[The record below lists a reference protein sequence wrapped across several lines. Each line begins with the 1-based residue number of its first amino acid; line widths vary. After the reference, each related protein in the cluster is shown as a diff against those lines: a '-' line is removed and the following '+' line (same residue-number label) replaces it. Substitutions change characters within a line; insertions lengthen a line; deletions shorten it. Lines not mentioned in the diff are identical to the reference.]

1 MNTPNAASSFDESE
15 LAYQDCV
22 VKSGV
27 RPEIYHLNFDP
38 ASGIPV
44 YDGLFRDSDK
54 STNSGSSIEA
64 DRNLARCTGDA
75 GYFYKGKFWLLSDL
89 CGASKDAINGNIKSK
104 GIFRPAGQPA
114 AGWMCSNGRF
124 RQLAGAPIALDDEGQ
139 PRGYHQ
145 PTGKPLEVF
154 CPKVDVIGWQEIA
167 AKYNLPMPEFPVIG
181 VGGEALEFWDWVIA
195 SGCPT
200 VITEGEK
207 KACCLISRGY
217 AAIGLPGINTGY
229 RVTEYGEEITLPDG
243 TTYRK
248 AIARELCEVLQAL
261 DTRERVI
268 TILFDFRAGDYSQS
282 QEFKAASTTAKLFKN
297 ARAFI
302 AQLPGRDKGV
312 DDFAVAGGDVDAV
325 VAAAKSI
332 NEIQKE
338 SLKGFSKEI
347 RKKAWA
353 LTHPAAWECNQRYLD
368 IPYHAGLVGVKSP
381 KGTGKTYDLIKLIAQ
396 THAQGRKVLLLTHRI
411 VLGRAICKA
420 VGIPWIEE
428 MNSDA
433 DRFTEGK
440 AMGFGLCVD
449 SLHPLSQAAFDPLA
463 WSGALVIVDEAEQ
476 VFWHALNASTCRE
489 NRQAILSTMRTLFQ
503 SVLSTDGTVRLQDAD
518 LSDISIDFVRELSAM
533 DIKPWIAVNHWQPEQ
548 PWQIKFYDTQHVKGG
563 TKDDPSGLLKDSVDC
578 VNGGGKIWVTC
589 DSQKAK
595 SKHGT
600 KTLERY
606 YRSRCPGKKILRID
620 AETVANPEHP
630 AYQCAEKIQS
640 SGKTREK
647 IKDEFAA
654 LYDIIICSP
663 SLATGVSV
671 DLRGHFTA
679 VFGIFQGAISDNEV
693 RQSLARVREPVPRF
707 VWCRQ
712 ISVSKIGNGES
723 NYKEVAKSKEKD
735 CRINLQLLR
744 DIDFDLDKAHN
755 PVVLRYWA
763 KFAARINSSIWDF
776 RETVREGLEAE
787 GHIITDCGDDDRDT
801 AGEIKT
807 LRITGQVE
815 EAIAVAE
822 AEDIDRSE
830 FEKLEQ
836 QRSKTDTE
844 RYLEEKFRLKEIY
857 KAEVTP
863 ELRQLHQDKWFSKI
877 LLEYLLTHNPDFV
890 WMRDRKKI
898 DSQIK
903 NGDGQLCLQDVQQV
917 TAKLKIHELLNTL
930 QFTDRTKE
938 WSNKSPEV
946 LEFASKALKL
956 AADIKDV
963 TGIKVTQE
971 KVAFNPIGV
980 VGSFVAQLGRSP
992 KLSQQRRIGEER
1004 VRFYRFDTTA
1014 SFNCFDRAG
1023 NKLPEP
1029 EGLRA
1034 QIFSAWAQ
1042 RDELALFEFQL
1053 QGIVAVEAD
1062 VTLQAKSAQ
1071 SQVSSDLTSKSA
1083 SVTPHS
1089 INKEEICSVTTSP
1102 TVETPIEEEVEVD
1115 PAAEKAWGWFQ
1126 RGKEWIKCR
1135 VLEFV
1140 EGRYVLQAKSMVDDG
1155 VVRFWAFPEDLR
1167 WEAPN

>member
-22 VKSGV
+22 VKSGIP
-27 RPEIYHLNFDP
+27 PEIYHLNFEP

-54 STNSGSSIEA
+54 TTNSGSSVEA

-75 GYFYKGKFWLLSDL
+75 GYFYKNKFWLLSDL

-104 GIFRPAGQPA
+104 GIFRPEGQPA
-114 AGWMCSNGRF
+114 AGWIAIANGRF
-124 RQLAGAPIALDDEGQ
+124 RQLAGAPIALDDKGQ
-139 PRGYHQ
+139 PRRYHQ
-145 PTGKPLEVF
+145 ATGKPLEVF
-154 CPKVDVIGWQEIA
+154 CPKVTVAIWREIA
-167 AKYNLPMPEFPVIG
+167 AKHNLPMPEFPVVGI
-181 VGGEALEFWDWVIA
+181 GGEALEFWDWVVA

-207 KACCLISRGY
+207 KACCLIGRGY
-217 AAIGLPGINTGY
+217 AAIGLPGIHTGY
-229 RVTEYGEEITLPDG
+229 RVTEYGEEITKPDG

-261 DTRERVI
+261 DTAERVI

-302 AQLPGRDKGV
+302 AQLPGPNKGV

-325 VAAAKSI
+325 VAAARSI

-353 LTHPAAWECNQRYLD
+353 LTHPIAWECNQRYLS
-368 IPYHAGLVGVKSP
+368 IPYHSGLIGVKSP

-433 DRFTEGK
+433 DRKTEGK

-449 SLHPLSQAAFDPLA
+449 SLHPLSQAAFNPLD
-463 WSGALVIVDEAEQ
+463 WEGALVIVDEAEQ
-476 VFWHALNASTCRE
+476 VLWHALNASTCRE

-503 SVLSTDGTVRLQDAD
+503 SVLGTSGTVRLQDAD
-518 LSDISIDFVRELSAM
+518 LSDISIDFVREFAGT
-533 DIKPWIAVNHWQPEQ
+533 DIKPWIAVNHWQPSE
-548 PWQIKFYDTQHVKGG
+548 PWQIKFYDTQNVKGG
-563 TKDDPSGLLKDSVDC
+563 TKDDPSGLLKDSVDH
-578 VNGGGKIWVTC
+578 VTNGGKIWVSC

-595 SKHGT
+595 SKHGS
-600 KTLERY
+600 KNLEKY

-630 AYQCAEKIQS
+630 AYQCAEKI
-640 SGKTREK
+640 TEL
-647 IKDEFAA
+647 AA
-654 LYDIIICSP
+654 LYDIVICSP

-679 VFGIFQGAISDNEV
+679 VFGIYQGAISDNEV
-693 RQSLARVREPVPRF
+693 RQSLARVREAVPRF

-712 ISVSKIGNGES
+712 IAVSKVGNGES
-723 NYKEVAKSKEKD
+723 NYKEVVKSKEKD
-735 CRINLQLLR
+735 CRYNLQLLK
-744 DIDFDLDKAHN
+744 DFDFDLDKAYN
-755 PVVLRYWA
+755 PVVLKYWA

-822 AEDIDRSE
+822 AEDIDRE
-830 FEKLEQ
+830 QFEKLEQ

-844 RYLEEKFRLKEIY
+844 RHQQEKFRLKEIY

-863 ELRQLHQDKWFSKI
+863 ELRQLHQDKWFLKI
-877 LLEYLLTHNPDFV
+877 LLEYLLTHNPDFI

-917 TAKLKIHELLNTL
+917 TGKLKIHELLNTL

-971 KVAFNPIGV
+971 KVAENPIGV
-980 VGSFVAQLGRSP
+980 VGSFVAQLGRKP
-992 KLSQQRRIGEER
+992 KLSEQRRIGEER
-1004 VRFYRFDTTA
+1004 VRFYRFDAAA
-1014 SFNCFDRAG
+1014 SANVFDRVG
-1023 NKLPEP
+1023 NKLSEP

-1034 QIFSAWAQ
+1034 QIFEAWAQ
-1042 RDELALFEFQL
+1042 RDELALFEFQ
-1053 QGIVAVEAD
+1053 QKGIAAVEAD
-1062 VTLQAKSAQ
+1062 VTLRAKSAQ
-1071 SQVSSDLTSKSA
+1071 GQVSSDLTSKSG

-1102 TVETPIEEEVEVD
+1102 TVETSQEQEVGSGS
-1115 PAAEKAWGWFQ
+1115 AAEKVWGWFQ
-1126 RGKEWIKCR
+1126 RKLGEWIKCR

-1140 EGRYVLQAKSMVDDG
+1140 EGRYLLEAKSMVDDG
-1155 VVRFWAFPEDLR
+1155 VVLFRAFPGDLR
-1167 WEAPN
+1167 WEAPIS

>member
-1 MNTPNAASSFDESE
+1 MDTSNAASSFDESE

-22 VKSGV
+22 VKSGI
-27 RPEIYHLNFDP
+27 RPEVYRLNFEP

-44 YDGLFRDSDK
+44 YDELFRDSDK
-54 STNSGSSIEA
+54 STNSGSSVEA

-75 GYFYKGKFWLLSDL
+75 GYFYKNKFWLLSDL

-104 GIFRPAGQPA
+104 GIFRPEGQPA

-139 PRGYHQ
+139 PRRYHQ
-145 PTGKPLEVF
+145 ATGKPLEVF
-154 CPKVDVIGWQEIA
+154 CPKVTVAVWREIA
-167 AKYNLPMPEFPVIG
+167 AKHNLPMPEFPVVGI
-181 VGGEALEFWDWVIA
+181 GGEALEFWDWVVA

-217 AAIGLPGINTGY
+217 AAIGLPGIYTGY
-229 RVTEYGEEITLPDG
+229 RVTEYGEEITKPDG
-243 TTYRK
+243 TTYRR

-302 AQLPGRDKGV
+302 AQLPGPDKGI

-325 VAAAKSI
+325 ILAAKSI
-332 NEIQKE
+332 DEIQKE
-338 SLKGFSKEI
+338 SLKGFSKEA

-353 LTHPAAWECNQRYLD
+353 LTHPIAWECNQRYLD
-368 IPYHAGLVGVKSP
+368 IPYHSGLIGVKSP
-381 KGTGKTYDLIKLIAQ
+381 KNTGKTHDLIKLIAQ
-396 THAQGRKVLLLTHRI
+396 AHAEGRKVLLLTHRI
-411 VLGRAICKA
+411 VLGRATCKG

-433 DRFTEGK
+433 DRKTEGK

-449 SLHPLSQAAFDPLA
+449 SLHPLSQAAFNPLA
-463 WSGALVIVDEAEQ
+463 WEGALVIVDEAEQ

-518 LSDISIDFVRELSAM
+518 LSDISINFVRELSAM
-533 DIKPWIAVNHWQPEQ
+533 DIKPWVAVNHWQPSE

-563 TKDDPSGLLKDSVDC
+563 TKDDPSGLLKDSVDH
-578 VNGGGKIWVTC
+578 VTDGGKIWVSC

-595 SKHGT
+595 SKFGS
-600 KTLERY
+600 KNLEKY

-630 AYQCAEKIQS
+630 AYQCAEKI
-640 SGKTREK
+640 TEL
-647 IKDEFAA
+647 AA
-654 LYDIIICSP
+654 LYDIVICSP

-693 RQSLARVREPVPRF
+693 RQSLARVREPVNRF

-712 ISVSKIGNGES
+712 IAVGKIGNGES

-735 CRINLQLLR
+735 CRYNLQLLK
-744 DIDFDLDKAHN
+744 DFDFDLDKAYN
-755 PVVLRYWA
+755 PVVLKYWA

-801 AGEIKT
+801 AGEIKI
-807 LRITGQVE
+807 LRITSQVE

-822 AEDIDRSE
+822 ALDIDREE

-836 QRSKTDTE
+836 ERSKTDTE
-844 RYLEEKFRLKEIY
+844 RYQEERFRLKEIY
-857 KAEVTP
+857 KVEVTP
-863 ELRQLHQDKWFSKI
+863 ELRQLHQDKWFPKI
-877 LLEYLLTHNPDFV
+877 HLEYLLTHNPNFV
-890 WMRDRKKI
+890 LVRDRKNI

-903 NGDGQLCLQDVQQV
+903 SGDGQLCLQDVRQLTGKV
-917 TAKLKIHELLNTL
+917 TVHRLLNIL
-930 QFTDRTKE
+930 QFCDPTKE

-946 LEFASKALKL
+946 LEFVGKALKIAANVKFL
-956 AADIKDV
+956 TGITVSPKKAAD
-963 TGIKVTQE
+963 
-971 KVAFNPIGV
+971 NPIGIV
-980 VGSFVAQLGRSP
+980 QSFLAQLGL
-992 KLSQQRRIGEER
+992 KLTGEQRRVGEER
-1004 VRFYRFDTTA
+1004 VRFYKFGGKARA
-1014 SFNCFDRAG
+1014 NVFDRAG
-1023 NKLPEP
+1023 NKIAELQ
-1029 EGLRA
+1029 GLRA
-1034 QIFSAWAQ
+1034 EIFEQWKE
-1042 RDELALFEFQL
+1042 RDELALFEFQ
-1053 QGIVAVEAD
+1053 QNGIPAVEAD
-1062 VTLQAKSAQ
+1062 VTL
-1071 SQVSSDLTSKSA
+1071 DLKPSA
-1083 SVTPHS
+1083 SKVRVKKDLYLGSVTVSP
-1089 INKEEICSVTTSP
+1089 IDIENIPSVTTDP
-1102 TVETPIEEEVEVD
+1102 TIGTPSEREEPQPEPAGRMGWVSRWGKWVRASFVAATDGAQYRILIEELGGWSEVF
-1115 PAAEKAWGWFQ
+1115 AWPHQLRW
-1126 RGKEWIKCR
+1126 
-1135 VLEFV
+1135 
-1140 EGRYVLQAKSMVDDG
+1140 DG
-1155 VVRFWAFPEDLR
+1155 V
-1167 WEAPN
+1167 

>member
-15 LAYQDCV
+15 LSYQDCV

-27 RPEIYHLNFDP
+27 RPEIYRINFEP

-44 YDGLFRDSDK
+44 YDELFRDSDK
-54 STNSGSSIEA
+54 STNSGSSVEA

-75 GYFYKGKFWLLSDL
+75 GYFYKNKFWLLSDL

-104 GIFRPAGQPA
+104 GIFRPADQPA
-114 AGWMCSNGRF
+114 AGWMCNGRF
-124 RQLAGAPIALDDEGQ
+124 RQLAGAPIALDDKGQ
-139 PRGYHQ
+139 PRRYHQ
-145 PTGKPLEVF
+145 ATGKPLEVF
-154 CPKVDVIGWQEIA
+154 CPKVTVAVWREIA
-167 AKYNLPMPEFPVIG
+167 TKHNLPMPEFPVVGI
-181 VGGEALEFWDWVIA
+181 GGEALEFWDWVVA
-195 SGCPT
+195 TKCPVT
-200 VITEGEK
+200 ITEGEK
-207 KACCLISRGY
+207 KACCLISRNIV
-217 AAIGLPGINTGY
+217 AIGLPGINTGY
-229 RVTEYGEEITLPDG
+229 RVTEYGEEITKPDG
-243 TTYRK
+243 TTYLK

-261 DTRERVI
+261 DTPERVI

-297 ARAFI
+297 AIAKI
-302 AQLPGRDKGV
+302 AQLPGPDKGV

-325 VAAAKSI
+325 VAAARSI

-368 IPYHAGLVGVKSP
+368 IPYHSGLVGVKSP

-433 DRFTEGK
+433 DRKTEGK

-449 SLHPLSQAAFDPLA
+449 SLHPLSQGNFNPLD
-463 WSGALVIVDEAEQ
+463 WEGALVIVDEVEQ
-476 VFWHALNASTCRE
+476 VFWHLLNASTCRE

-503 SVLSTDGTVRLQDAD
+503 SVLSTGGTVRLQDAD
-518 LSDISIDFVRELSAM
+518 LSDISIDFVREFAGT
-533 DIKPWIAVNHWQPEQ
+533 DIKPWIAVNHWQPSE
-548 PWQIKFYDTQHVKGG
+548 PWQIKFYDTQNVKGG
-563 TKDDPSGLLKDSVDC
+563 TKDDPSGLLKDSVDH
-578 VNGGGKIWVTC
+578 VTNGGKIWVCC

-600 KTLERY
+600 KTLEKY
-606 YRSRCPGKKILRID
+606 YRSRCPNKKILRID

-654 LYDIIICSP
+654 LYDIVICSP

-693 RQSLARVREPVPRF
+693 RQSLARVREPINRF

-712 ISVSKIGNGES
+712 IAVSKVGNGES

-735 CRINLQLLR
+735 CRYNLQLLK
-744 DIDFDLDKAHN
+744 DFDFDLDKAHN
-755 PVVLRYWA
+755 PVVLKYWA
-763 KFAARINSSIWDF
+763 KFAARINSSVWDF

-787 GHIITDCGDDDRDT
+787 GHILTDCGDDDRDT
-801 AGEIKT
+801 SGEIKA
-807 LRITGQVE
+807 LRILNQVE
-815 EAIAVAE
+815 EAVAVAE
-822 AEDIDRSE
+822 AEDIDRE
-830 FEKLEQ
+830 QFEKLEQ

-863 ELRQLHQDKWFSKI
+863 ELRQLHQDKWFGKI
-877 LLEYLLTHNPDFV
+877 HLEYLLTHNPDFV
-890 WMRDRKKI
+890 WMRDQKKI

-903 NGDGQLCLQDVQQV
+903 NGDGQLCLQDVRQV

-956 AADIKDV
+956 AADIKDL

-971 KVAFNPIGV
+971 KVAENPIGV
-980 VGSFVAQLGRSP
+980 VGSFVAQLGRKP
-992 KLSQQRRIGEER
+992 KLSEQRRIGEER
-1004 VRFYRFDTTA
+1004 VRFYRFDATA

-1034 QIFSAWAQ
+1034 QIFKAWVQ
-1042 RDELALFEFQL
+1042 RDELALFEFQ
-1053 QGIVAVEAD
+1053 QKGIAAVEAD
-1062 VTLQAKSAQ
+1062 VTLQAKSAR
-1071 SQVSSDLTSKSA
+1071 SQVSSDLTSKSDP
-1083 SVTPHS
+1083 VTPHS
-1089 INKEEICSVTTSP
+1089 INKEEIYSVTTSP
-1102 TVETPIEEEVEVD
+1102 TLESPIEEEVEVY
-1115 PAAEKAWGWFQ
+1115 PTAEKAWGWFQ

-1140 EGRYVLQAKSMVDDG
+1140 GGRYVLQAKSMVDDG
-1155 VVRFWAFPEDLR
+1155 LVRFWAFPEDLR
-1167 WEAPN
+1167 WEAPI

>member
-1 MNTPNAASSFDESE
+1 MDTFNAASSLAESE
-15 LAYQDCV
+15 LAYKDCV
-22 VKSGV
+22 VKSGI
-27 RPEIYHLNFDP
+27 RPEVYRLNFEP

-44 YDGLFRDSDK
+44 YDELFRDSDK
-54 STNSGSSIEA
+54 TTNSGSSVEA

-75 GYFYKGKFWLLSDL
+75 GYFYKNKFWLLSDL
-89 CGASKDAINGNIKSK
+89 CGESKDAINGNIKSK
-104 GIFRPAGQPA
+104 GIFRPEGQPA
-114 AGWMCSNGRF
+114 AGWICSNGRF
-124 RQLAGAPIALDDEGQ
+124 RQLAGAPIALDDKGQ
-139 PRGYHQ
+139 PRRYHQ
-145 PTGKPLEVF
+145 ATGKPLEVF
-154 CPKVDVIGWQEIA
+154 CPKVTVAVWREIA
-167 AKYNLPMPEFPVIG
+167 AKHNLPMPEFPVVGI
-181 VGGEALEFWDWVIA
+181 GGEALEFWDWVVA

-207 KACCLISRGY
+207 KACCLIGRGY
-217 AAIGLPGINTGY
+217 AAIGLPGIHTGY
-229 RVTEYGEEITLPDG
+229 RVTEYGEEITKPDG
-243 TTYRK
+243 TTYQK

-261 DTRERVI
+261 DTAERVI

-297 ARAFI
+297 ARGFV
-302 AQLPGRDKGV
+302 AQLPGPDKGV
-312 DDFAVAGGDVDAV
+312 DDFAVAGGDIDAV
-325 VAAAKSI
+325 VAAARSI

-353 LTHPAAWECNQRYLD
+353 LTHPVAWECNQRYLD
-368 IPYHAGLVGVKSP
+368 IPYHSGLVGVKSP

-396 THAQGRKVLLLTHRI
+396 AHAEGRKVLLLTHRI

-433 DRFTEGK
+433 DRKTEGK

-449 SLHPLSQAAFDPLA
+449 SLHPLSQAAFNPLA
-463 WSGALVIVDEAEQ
+463 WEGALVIVDEAEQ

-533 DIKPWIAVNHWQPEQ
+533 DIKPWVAVNHWQPSE

-563 TKDDPSGLLKDSVDC
+563 TKDDPSGLLKDSVDH
-578 VNGGGKIWVTC
+578 VMDGGKIWVSC

-600 KTLERY
+600 KTLEKY

-630 AYQCAEKIQS
+630 AYQCAEKIQGS
-640 SGKTREK
+640 EK
-647 IKDEFAA
+647 IKDGLAA

-723 NYKEVAKSKEKD
+723 NYKEVVKSKEKD
-735 CRINLQLLR
+735 CRYNLQLLK
-744 DIDFDLDKAHN
+744 DFDFDLDKAYN
-755 PVVLRYWA
+755 PVVLKYWA
-763 KFAARINSSIWDF
+763 KFAARINSSVWDF

-787 GHIITDCGDDDRDT
+787 GHIITDCGDDDSDT
-801 AGEIKT
+801 RGEIKT
-807 LRITGQVE
+807 LRILNQVE
-815 EAIAVAE
+815 EAVAVAE
-822 AEDIDRSE
+822 AEDIDRE
-830 FEKLEQ
+830 QFEKLEQ

-844 RYLEEKFRLKEIY
+844 RHQGEKFRLKEIY

-890 WMRDRKKI
+890 LMRDRKKI

-903 NGDGQLCLQDVQQV
+903 NGDGQLCLQDVQQI
-917 TAKLKIHELLNTL
+917 TGKLKIHEFLNTL
-930 QFTDRTKE
+930 QFCDPTKE

-956 AADIKDV
+956 AADIKDL

-971 KVAFNPIGV
+971 KATKDPIGL
-980 VGSFVAQLGRSP
+980 VGSFVAQLGRKP
-992 KLSQQRRIGEER
+992 KLIEQRRIGEER
-1004 VRFYRFDTTA
+1004 VRFYRFDAVA
-1014 SFNCFDRAG
+1014 SANVFDRAG
-1023 NKLPEP
+1023 NKLSEP

-1034 QIFSAWAQ
+1034 QIFEAWVQ

-1053 QGIVAVEAD
+1053 QGIAAVEAD

-1071 SQVSSDLTSKSA
+1071 SQASSDLTQKSA
-1083 SVTPHS
+1083 FVTPPS
-1089 INKEEICSVTTSP
+1089 INKEEISSVTTSP
-1102 TVETPIEEEVEVD
+1102 TVETPKEQEGGSGS
-1115 PAAEKAWGWFQ
+1115 AAEKVWGWFQ

-1135 VLEFV
+1135 VLGFV
-1140 EGRYVLQAKSMVDDG
+1140 EGCYRLEAKSMVDDG
-1155 VVRFWAFPEDLR
+1155 LVRFRAFPEDLR
-1167 WEAPN
+1167 WEAPT

>member
-22 VKSGV
+22 VKSGI
-27 RPEIYHLNFDP
+27 RPEIYRINFEP

-44 YDGLFRDSDK
+44 YDELFRDSDK
-54 STNSGSSIEA
+54 STNSGSSVEA

-75 GYFYKGKFWLLSDL
+75 GYFYKNKFWLLSDL

-104 GIFRPAGQPA
+104 GIFRPEGQPA
-114 AGWMCSNGRF
+114 AGWICSNGRF
-124 RQLAGAPIALDDEGQ
+124 RQLAGAPIALDDKGQ
-139 PRGYHQ
+139 PRRYHQ

-154 CPKVDVIGWQEIA
+154 CPKVTVAVWREIA
-167 AKYNLPMPEFPVIG
+167 AKHNLLMPEFPVVGI
-181 VGGEALEFWDWVIA
+181 GGEALGFWDWVVA

-217 AAIGLPGINTGY
+217 AAIGLLGINTGY
-229 RVTEYGEEITLPDG
+229 RVTEYGEEITKPDG

-261 DTRERVI
+261 DTPERVI

-297 ARAFI
+297 ARGFI
-302 AQLPGRDKGV
+302 AQLPGPDKGV

-325 VAAAKSI
+325 VAAARSI

-353 LTHPAAWECNQRYLD
+353 LTHPVAWECNQRYLD
-368 IPYHAGLVGVKSP
+368 IPYHSGLVGVKSP

-396 THAQGRKVLLLTHRI
+396 AHAEGRKVLLLTHRI

-433 DRFTEGK
+433 DRKTEGK

-449 SLHPLSQAAFDPLA
+449 SLHPLSQANFNPLN
-463 WSGALVIVDEAEQ
+463 WEGALVIVDEVEQ

-489 NRQAILSTMRTLFQ
+489 NREAILSTMRTLFQ

-518 LSDISIDFVRELSAM
+518 LSDISIDFVREFAGT
-533 DIKPWIAVNHWQPEQ
+533 DIKPWIAINHWQPSE
-548 PWQIKFYDTQHVKGG
+548 PWQIKFYDTQNVKGG
-563 TKDDPSGLLKDSVDC
+563 TKDDPSGLLKDSVDH
-578 VNGGGKIWVTC
+578 VNGGGKIWVST
-589 DSQKAK
+589 DSQKVK
-595 SKHGT
+595 SKHGS
-600 KTLERY
+600 KNLEKY

-630 AYQCAEKIQS
+630 AYQCAEKI
-640 SGKTREK
+640 TEL
-647 IKDEFAA
+647 AA
-654 LYDIIICSP
+654 LYDIVICSP

-693 RQSLARVREPVPRF
+693 RQSLARVREPVNRF

-712 ISVSKIGNGES
+712 IAVGKIGNGES
-723 NYKEVAKSKEKD
+723 NYKDVAKSTEKD
-735 CRINLQLLR
+735 VRYNLQLLKDFEF
-744 DIDFDLDKAHN
+744 DIDKGHN
-755 PVVLRYWA
+755 PIALKYWA
-763 KFAARINSSIWDF
+763 KFAARINSSFWDF

-787 GHIITDCGDDDRDT
+787 GHIITDCGDDDSDT
-801 AGEIKT
+801 SGEIKV
-807 LRITGQVE
+807 LRIIGQVE
-815 EAIAVAE
+815 EAEAVAQ
-822 AEDIDRSE
+822 AQDIDRE
-830 FEKLEQ
+830 QFEKLEQ

-844 RYLEEKFRLKEIY
+844 RYQQEKFRLKEIY

-863 ELRQLHQDKWFSKI
+863 ELRQLHQDKWFGKI
-877 LLEYLLTHNPDFV
+877 ILEYLLTHNSDFV
-890 WMRDRKKI
+890 WMRDRKNL

-903 NGDGQLCLQDVQQV
+903 SGDGQLCLQDVRQL
-917 TAKLKIHELLNTL
+917 TGKLKIHEALNTL
-930 QFTDRTKE
+930 QFCDPTKE
-938 WSNKSPEV
+938 WSNKSPEI
-946 LEFASKALKL
+946 LEFVGKALKF
-956 AADIKDV
+956 AANIKIL
-963 TGIKVTQE
+963 TGITVSPKKTAE
-971 KVAFNPIGV
+971 NPIGV
-980 VGSFVAQLGRSP
+980 VGSFLGQLGLKFAASP
-992 KLSQQRRIGEER
+992 QRRIGGER
-1004 VRFYRFDTTA
+1004 LRFYKFGGA
-1014 SFNCFDRAG
+1014 VSANVFDRAG
-1023 NKLPEP
+1023 NKVKEP

-1034 QIFSAWAQ
+1034 QIFEAWQ
-1042 RDELALFEFQL
+1042 KRDELALFEFQ
-1053 QGIVAVEAD
+1053 QQSIAAVEAD
-1062 VTLQAKSAQ
+1062 VTVDLKPS
-1071 SQVSSDLTSKSA
+1071 VSKVRLKKDVYLE
-1083 SVTPHS
+1083 SVTASP
-1089 INKEEICSVTTSP
+1089 IDIENIPSVTTDSSI
-1102 TVETPIEEEVEVD
+1102 ETPIEPTPEPQPEPLGRMGWVSRWGQWIRASFLAATDGAQYRMLIQELGEWSEVL
-1115 PAAEKAWGWFQ
+1115 AWPHQ
-1126 RGKEWIKCR
+1126 I
-1135 VLEFV
+1135 
-1140 EGRYVLQAKSMVDDG
+1140 
-1155 VVRFWAFPEDLR
+1155 R
-1167 WEAPN
+1167 WGTDTIESNP